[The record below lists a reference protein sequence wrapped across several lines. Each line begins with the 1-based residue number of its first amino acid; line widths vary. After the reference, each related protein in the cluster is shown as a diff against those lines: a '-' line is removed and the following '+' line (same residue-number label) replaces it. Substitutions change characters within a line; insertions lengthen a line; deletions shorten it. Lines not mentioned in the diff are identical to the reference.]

1 MVVIAGLVKESGQ
14 VMMSRT
20 LEKMVSGLPD
30 GKYRVIIEPQT
41 ELASIPQ
48 RRLLFMWFSYLAAR
62 TGSTKKQVHD
72 YYCSL
77 FLDEN
82 TSSTKE
88 MTNYQLTDFMHQIQ
102 ADALV
107 EFGVRLPVPEDGDS
121 YHYFLHEYKN
131 R

>member
-20 LEKMVSGLPD
+20 FEKMVSGLPD
-30 GKYRVIIEPQT
+30 DK
-41 ELASIPQ
+41 
-48 RRLLFMWFSYLAAR
+48 YLAAR

>member
-14 VMMSRT
+14 VMMGRT
-20 LEKMVSGLPD
+20 FEKMVSG
-30 GKYRVIIEPQT
+30 
-41 ELASIPQ
+41 
-48 RRLLFMWFSYLAAR
+48 LLFMWFSYLAAR